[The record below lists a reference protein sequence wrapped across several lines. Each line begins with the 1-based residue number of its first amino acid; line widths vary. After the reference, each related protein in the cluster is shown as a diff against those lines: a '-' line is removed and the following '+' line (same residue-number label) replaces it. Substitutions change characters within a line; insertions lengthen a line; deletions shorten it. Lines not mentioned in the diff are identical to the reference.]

1 MLYKK
6 LIEEYVTSEN
16 IVEMFML
23 TKLTD
28 DFISEVDKIDH
39 ELVKDFVMSLK
50 MYMHPLRD
58 KECAEYAVSKLIN
71 EDGSKGQH
79 WDYETT
85 SKLADKYE
93 IHDKPAFY
101 YVLNMIYSD
110 FYESGRNDSE
120 YVKDAV
126 KFMNDKDAP
135 HDKAERYYRAMN
147 Y

>member
-1 MLYKK
+1 MKFQEIIK
-6 LIEEYVTSEN
+6 EYTCSDSEKDMY
-16 IVEMFML
+16 ILTEMI
-23 TKLTD
+23 D
-28 DFISEVDKIDH
+28 DFICEVKTLHPEIVNH
-39 ELVKDFVMSLK
+39 FLRNLQ
-50 MYMHPLRD
+50 MYQHPLRD
-58 KECAEYAVSKLIN
+58 RETAEYAVSKLKN
-71 EDGSKGQH
+71 EDGSVGEH
-79 WDYETT
+79 WDFETT

-110 FYESGRNDSE
+110 LYESGRSDSE

-126 KFMNDKDAP
+126 KFINDKDAP

>member
-6 LIEEYVTSEN
+6 IIDEYVTSN
-16 IVEMFML
+16 DIMDMFML

-28 DFISEVDKIDH
+28 DFICEVK
-39 ELVKDFVMSLK
+39 ELHPEMVEKFVMKLK
-50 MYMHPLRD
+50 MYMHPFKS

-71 EDGSKGQH
+71 EDGSTGEH

-85 SKLADKYE
+85 SKLAEKYDIE
-93 IHDKPAFY
+93 DKPMFY
-101 YVLNMIYSD
+101 YVLNMVYSD
-110 FYESGRNDSE
+110 YYESDKTDDK
-120 YVKDAV
+120 YVKQAL
-126 KFMNDKDAP
+126 KFIKDKDSP